1 MLPIPRLVAFGLL
14 WLASTTGTA
23 MASIIAPGDG
33 SLRLVANPATVGT
46 GTSFTVDVLLDATGA
61 PGAIPGLYGGQFVI
75 DFDPAKLRYDL
86 FTLAP
91 GVSFFSSPVT
101 GTSGGRRTVTL
112 GFDNGAGNGS
122 SIGTFTFTALGAPGV
137 LATIGLADADDFF
150 GTFISYVPTYQPF
163 YPTFTG
169 TQVSIVPAPAAGWLL
184 GTALTGLVLRRRAR
198 PATAA

>member
-1 MLPIPRLVAFGLL
+1 MSPVPRLATLALL
-14 WLASTTGTA
+14 WLASTAGTA
-23 MASIIAPGDG
+23 IASPITPGPA

-112 GFDNGAGNGS
+112 GIDNGPGNG

-163 YPTFTG
+163 YPTFAG

-198 PATAA
+198 AATAA